1 MMTAI
6 RKNLRNF
13 VAVVALIVIAAG
25 VSYYILQEQ
34 RLRIPILEEKP
45 FELKAEFETAQ
56 AVVPGQGQTLRV
68 AGVRIGDVSDVELED
83 GSAVVT
89 FDVDR
94 EFLPIYKDATI
105 LMRPRTGLKDMFFA
119 LDPGTQDA
127 GEYAEGD
134 VVPMTNTAP
143 DVNLD
148 EVLAALDTDS
158 REYLRALIVGAGQGL
173 DGRDEDLGR
182 MLAAL
187 GPVNRDLDQLSTEVA
202 KRDENLKRLVSNLS
216 SLTRAV
222 GQQDQDIATLVD
234 ASNTTL
240 EAIGEQDPDVQQATA
255 LLPEALRQTRQALA
269 VAKDFGDQLGPA
281 FNELRPFARK
291 LPEVNEAATSLAKN
305 TTPVIENQIRPLVR
319 AARPVVPDLRGAA
332 NKLSNASKPLTKVGG
347 RLNEL
352 RQHGGVQPARRR
364 GARRS
369 GPRRGLPVL
378 GRVARA
384 QRDQRVHRSGRE
396 RRLPPHLLHGELR
409 EHHQPAHRRPR
420 AVPSGPAR
428 ADPGAP
434 RQRDRA
440 RRTVRAGGGVRGLM
454 QKQAPSIGRI
464 LVAAGFTLSCFG
476 LILFLWIA
484 FGGPTPLK
492 AKSYRIT
499 AYFPE
504 ATQLAVE
511 SDVRIG
517 GVSVG
522 KVKEIGLAPSDQ
534 RVEGYDTTEA
544 TIEIEPQ
551 YAPISSDARA
561 ILRQKT
567 LLGETYVELTSG
579 TEPEDADEGEAPP
592 VALGASS
599 NATDA
604 EAEAIEPIEEGGE
617 LAVSQ
622 TRNATQIDEIFNA
635 LDDETRDAF
644 QRWQENVAG
653 AIRGR
658 GQDVNDALGN
668 LGPFATDASEILAA
682 LNRQK
687 VALKGLVRDTGTVFA
702 ALSSRDQELA
712 GAIVGSEQ
720 TFGAL
725 ADSDEALAESFQIL
739 PTFQRETRATL
750 LALDDFQVNARPLVQ
765 KLLPV
770 ANDISPTLRSVRQ
783 LSPNLENLFRDLGPL
798 INAGR
803 RGIPALGRFLGPE
816 GLRPMLN
823 ALAPILGNVAPAV
836 SYLREYKKT
845 ITDFLAVPGFGL
857 SNTLPET
864 AAPQGSPNGQDTARP
879 YLKQLGY
886 LGTETLSIWGTRLPT
901 NRGNA
906 YPAPDYLANQMAAS
920 GGIFDNFDCKNTD
933 FTPDPTGLLDQPADE
948 TPVDYLEPAASSGA
962 SSDQSATFAPCF
974 IQDPPDVFGDGRAPN
989 LMAAP

>member
-1 MMTAI
+1 
-6 RKNLRNF
+6 
-13 VAVVALIVIAAG
+13 
-25 VSYYILQEQ
+25 
-34 RLRIPILEEKP
+34 
-45 FELKAEFETAQ
+45 
-56 AVVPGQGQTLRV
+56 
-68 AGVRIGDVSDVELED
+68 
-83 GSAVVT
+83 
-89 FDVDR
+89 
-94 EFLPIYKDATI
+94 
-105 LMRPRTGLKDMFFA
+105 
-119 LDPGTQDA
+119 
-127 GEYAEGD
+127 
-134 VVPMTNTAP
+134 
-143 DVNLD
+143 
-148 EVLAALDTDS
+148 
-158 REYLRALIVGAGQGL
+158 
-173 DGRDEDLGR
+173 

-291 LPEVNEAATSLAKN
+291 LPEVNEAATEPGQEHHAGDPRTRSG
-305 TTPVIENQIRPLVR
+305 PLVR
-319 AARPVVPDLRGAA
+319 AARPGGSRPAGRGEQA
-332 NKLSNASKPLTKVGG
+332 LGRRPKPLTKVGG

-352 RQHGGVQPARRR
+352 LNMAAFNPR
-364 GARRS
+364 GAEAPGAANRDEGYLYWGAWLAHNGTSVFTGQDGNGAYRRIYFTAS
-369 GPRRGLPVL
+369 CENITNLLTGALGESLPVPPELIQELL
-378 GRVARA
+378 GNVT
-384 QRDQRVHRSGRE
+384 G
-396 RRLPPHLLHGELR
+396 LGG
-409 EHHQPAHRRPR
+409 
-420 AVPSGPAR
+420 AV
-428 ADPGAP
+428 
-434 RQRDRA
+434 RA
-440 RRTVRAGGGVRGLM
+440 RGGVRGLM

-522 KVKEIGLAPSDQ
+522 KVKEVGLAPSDQ

-551 YAPISSDARA
+551 FAPISSDARA

-579 TEPEDADEGEAPP
+579 TEPEDVDEGDAPP

-702 ALSSRDQELA
+702 ALSARDQELA

-783 LSPNLENLFRDLGPL
+783 LSPNLEDLFRDLGPL
-798 INAGR
+798 IKAGR

-816 GLRPMLN
+816 GLRPVLN
-823 ALAPILGNVAPAV
+823 ALAPFLGQRRAGRVRTCA
-836 SYLREYKKT
+836 STRRRSRT
-845 ITDFLAVPGFGL
+845 SSAVPGFGL

-920 GGIFDNFDCKNTD
+920 GGIFGNFDCKNTD
-933 FTPDPTGLLDQPADE
+933 FTPDPTGHSGSASGRDSGRLPRAGGVLRRRPRTRTSHVRAVLHPGPAGRLRRRPRAEPDGRSIVRRALRIPRWPGSPKPPRGPRWSAAWGRRA
-948 TPVDYLEPAASSGA
+948 TPATNRSAASTRRAGRWRSVPAGPTGSPASSRTSSGA
-962 SSDQSATFAPCF
+962 RRATPTSASGAGGCSAA
-974 IQDPPDVFGDGRAPN
+974 GRSCRARSWRRPTC
-989 LMAAP
+989 PISRR